1 MDDLVDSA
9 HSRAAYFMTRPAHK
23 CKAASDEDREGDDE
37 DLRPKKIQKK
47 PKRKKHDGAADAKDD
62 PTGPCAAEKHT
73 KELPGLEAA
82 LEKEKAVEPDPGV
95 PFRLFGIFFVN
106 VQFSRAG
113 AKGVCGYLNLRNKN
127 EILALDELP
136 AHDLQDFWTIIDDK
150 YGCTDKNAKY
160 QELSGTNLRL
170 DTGKSMGTCRNL
182 KITLEEIA
190 SDEMP
195 DAARFP
201 PEKHTHMGRICLY
214 RLRMVHRVLAAAKQA
229 WEDDGDFPEVFTGT
243 QREKHNEESCL
254 CVAWFGGDIPP
265 RSVLHPSRQGKE
277 HKEQERRRPRR
288 AFKVWR
294 QCNTPA
300 LLPSGHIQIKHPSAT
315 AHPRGFSP
323 RNFSYHLTPQAA
335 TLEGAV
341 YTLSRDLTASL

>member
-1 MDDLVDSA
+1 M
-9 HSRAAYFMTRPAHK
+9 AASK
-23 CKAASDEDREGDDE
+23 LEAASDEDREGDDE

-136 AHDLQDFWTIIDDK
+136 AHDLQDFWTIIDNK
-150 YGCTDKNAKY
+150 YGYTSKNAKD
-160 QELSGTNLRL
+160 QELGGTNRRL
-170 DTGKSMGTCRNL
+170 DIGKFMGTCRNL
-182 KITLEEIA
+182 KITLEDIA

-195 DAARFP
+195 DAARIP
-201 PEKHTHMGRICLY
+201 PEKHTNMGRMCLSW
-214 RLRMVHRVLAAAKQA
+214 LRMVLPPGQTTRTL
-229 WEDDGDFPEVFTGT
+229 PEAFTGT
-243 QREKHNEESCL
+243 QREEYNEEPFPGVPWLGEDIHRAL
-254 CVAWFGGDIPP
+254 CYIQVAKGKNTKSKNAAGTGERSGYGGSVYSRPP
-265 RSVLHPSRQGKE
+265 TTRTHSRSASICHRITHVDFHLGILPITRLS
-277 HKEQERRRPRR
+277 RRRHSRELH
-288 AFKVWR
+288 
-294 QCNTPA
+294 TP
-300 LLPSGHIQIKHPSAT
+300 
-315 AHPRGFSP
+315 
-323 RNFSYHLTPQAA
+323 YHVT
-335 TLEGAV
+335 
-341 YTLSRDLTASL
+341 